1 MATHVLP
8 VTFHLPDTSGSV
20 YFEPAAINFGSN
32 DRYPVEVAVFKDTST
47 RLGLGFMFRVP
58 QNYVGSPVFV
68 VEWST
73 TATSGTLDAEID
85 YTAVGGDDAETFDPS
100 ADQENLGTTDT
111 ASGTAR
117 RKQTCSMS
125 ATAGNFAAGDVVLGT
140 LFRDGSESDTIAASV
155 YVFGLYFQ
163 YVDV

>member
-1 MATHVLP
+1 M
-8 VTFHLPDTSGSV
+8 

-32 DRYPVEVAVFKDTST
+32 DRYPTEVCVFKDTST
-47 RLGLGFMFRVP
+47 RIGVGFQFRVP

-73 TATSGTLDAEID
+73 TATSGTYDVEVD
-85 YTAVGGDDAETFDPS
+85 YTAVGGDDAETFDPA
-100 ADQENLGTTDT
+100 ADQENLGATDT

-117 RKQTCSMS
+117 RKQTVTLS

-163 YVDV
+163 YADA